1 MLAQV
6 GRYSMDFYMDEA
18 KRVVD
23 AHVLDPVHPMFLY
36 FAHQEQHVPL
46 QVLHSVGGGVVY
58 VVHVVHGVSCMVCGV
73 WCMAYDV
80 CMVR

>member
-1 MLAQV
+1 MLTHHTLNAQV

-23 AHVLDPVHPMFLY
+23 AYVDDPSHPMFLY

-46 QVLHSVGGGVVY
+46 QVLASSPHAGTS
-58 VVHVVHGVSCMVCGV
+58 H
-73 WCMAYDV
+73 
-80 CMVR
+80 RL